1 MKGLRPYTVVAE
13 TPRLTASVFLP
24 QCGTYGGGG
33 RFDASGRLRILNDA
47 LDPVPWPPIL
57 PPRTMDDVPDPLL
70 LRGWSEERR
79 GGYSY
84 FSKRFKG
91 DWWLQRSCQIPSR
104 ASKVADRLGYRLYH
118 PKTETAGPRPFW
130 GWADILDGRLFYA
143 AEGCL
148 WSARPHG
155 DGKEVDV
162 RCIKD
167 FSRCAPIHGHEPLG
181 RTLMGL
187 PAPLGRGGGDRRGG
201 PLGLWTF
208 ADHAAAS
215 VFWAAVGLG
224 AMVLALLNLRGA
236 IARARLATGATA
248 RASSC
253 STRHR
258 SAISGQKRVGH
269 GARPDRPG
277 GNRPG
282 RDADA
287 LPSRRCTDRNP
298 AVGRGR
304 DGLVDALSALPGFDP
319 AALARARARRG
330 AREATVWQRR
340 GGDRLPALSRPGSR

>member
-1 MKGLRPYTVVAE
+1 MTAPPPRLFVLTATGSDAAIVLRRGPADWVAAIGWDRATDRFGDAHWLKARLYENRADISPDGRWWVYFALKGLRPYTVVAE

-167 FSRCAPIHGHEPLG
+167 FSQ
-181 RTLMGL
+181 M
-187 PAPLGRGGGDRRGG
+187 
-201 PLGLWTF
+201 
-208 ADHAAAS
+208 
-215 VFWAAVGLG
+215 
-224 AMVLALLNLRGA
+224 
-236 IARARLATGATA
+236 
-248 RASSC
+248 
-253 STRHR
+253 
-258 SAISGQKRVGH
+258 
-269 GARPDRPG
+269 RPDPRP
-277 GNRPG
+277 
-282 RDADA
+282 
-287 LPSRRCTDRNP
+287 
-298 AVGRGR
+298 
-304 DGLVDALSALPGFDP
+304 
-319 AALARARARRG
+319 
-330 AREATVWQRR
+330 
-340 GGDRLPALSRPGSR
+340 